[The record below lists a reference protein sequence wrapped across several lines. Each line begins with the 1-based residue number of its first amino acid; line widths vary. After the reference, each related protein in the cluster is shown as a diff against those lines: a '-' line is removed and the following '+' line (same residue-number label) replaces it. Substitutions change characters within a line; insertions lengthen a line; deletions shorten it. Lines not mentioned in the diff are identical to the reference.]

1 MALFDWDE
9 KLATGNAQID
19 AEHKQL
25 FALAAGLH
33 KAILEAHGHD
43 VIGALLGKLISYTA
57 GHFAHE
63 EALMKAT
70 AYPGTATHVGHHHDL
85 VKQVTTLQSE
95 FAAGKALDTLA
106 VMDFLKNWL
115 RHHIGQEDKKLAD
128 HAKHKHAA

>member
-63 EALMKAT
+63 LPLGDNPVFEGIAGFTTGVAFQ
-70 AYPGTATHVGHHHDL
+70 GDEVGARGNL
-85 VKQVTTLQSE
+85 VVGGYVARGSRPSLLLVIPTGRTKSE
-95 FAAGKALDTLA
+95 
-106 VMDFLKNWL
+106 
-115 RHHIGQEDKKLAD
+115 KKRE
-128 HAKHKHAA
+128 